1 MAQSNVAEERSAERE
16 SAVLAQALCRAAD
29 ILDVPDTVLARIIG
43 VSPAS
48 ISRLR
53 TGAFKLSRKDKA
65 FELGLLFIRMFR
77 GLDAITGADDTSSRS
92 WMRAE
97 NLALRGR
104 PIDLAQSIV
113 GLASLVSYVDARRA
127 RV

>member
-1 MAQSNVAEERSAERE
+1 MSHSDSARDRSPERE

-29 ILDVPDTVLARIIG
+29 ILQVPDAILARTIG

-48 ISRLR
+48 VSRLR
-53 TGAFKLSRKDKA
+53 TGAFKLARKDKA

-77 GLDAITGADDTSSRS
+77 GLDAITGGDDASSRS
-92 WMRAE
+92 WLRAE

-104 PIDLAQSIV
+104 PIDLVQSIV
-113 GLASLVSYVDARRA
+113 GLASVVSYVDARRA

>member
-1 MAQSNVAEERSAERE
+1 MSHLDGARDRSPEHE

-29 ILDVPDTVLARIIG
+29 ILQVPDAILARTIG

-48 ISRLR
+48 VSRLR
-53 TGAFKLSRKDKA
+53 AGAFKLTRKDKA

-77 GLDAITGADDTSSRS
+77 GLDAITGGDDASSRS
-92 WMRAE
+92 WLRTE

-104 PIDLAQSIV
+104 PIDLVQSIV
-113 GLASLVSYVDARRA
+113 GLASVVSYVDARRA

>member
-1 MAQSNVAEERSAERE
+1 MAQSREVPGRLAERE
-16 SAVLAQALCRAAD
+16 GVVLAQALCRAAD
-29 ILDVPDTVLARIIG
+29 ILDVSDAALARIIG
-43 VSPAS
+43 VSPPS
-48 ISRLR
+48 LSRLR
-53 TGAFKLSRKDKA
+53 KGAFKLTRKDKA
-65 FELGLLFIRMFR
+65 FELALLFIRMFR
-77 GLDAITGADDTSSRS
+77 GLDAITGGDDASSRS

-104 PIDLAQSIV
+104 PIDLAQTIV